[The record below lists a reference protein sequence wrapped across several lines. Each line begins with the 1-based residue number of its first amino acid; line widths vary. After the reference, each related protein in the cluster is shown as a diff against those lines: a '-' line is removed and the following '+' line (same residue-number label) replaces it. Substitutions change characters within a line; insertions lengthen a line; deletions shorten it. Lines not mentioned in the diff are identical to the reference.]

1 MYTFQTY
8 EVDGGYGFCIMA
20 DGNVIITQDFKPD
33 EPGFVPM
40 TFEEAEFG
48 ANAVLERL
56 A

>member
-8 EVDGGYGFCIMA
+8 EVDGGYGFRIMA
-20 DGNVIITQDFKPD
+20 DGNVIIIQDFKPD

-40 TFEEAEFG
+40 TFEEAQSG
-48 ANAVLERL
+48 ANTVLERL